1 MQEGEDENFLRFAT
15 ALKILVGSSI
25 TREGLNRAKQLL
37 EEYLLGFSQVRYS
50 QIITGLCTSPTLD
63 FGPIYGF
70 WAFLPERLNKILKN
84 LNTNNWGGGLLEV
97 SMMREFHRMAQL
109 DGMLYGIL
117 DETSGENLP
126 LGLRLEHQFIQCL
139 FRPLED
145 REAFGTIQDAATHEH
160 TSSRVVPGSIAEK
173 AERIENDAMRVG
185 LVNYYRLNGHNIS
198 LASLDSFAETY
209 NYAFLDGR
217 RITPTTCSRRGSG
230 SALIQ
235 IRYKGEQYSGAIHTI
250 LQHKQRGIPRSE
262 PVPLAFILWMIP
274 GDTPLD
280 NGSFVW
286 NNFLELGVETWLYKK
301 YAPTNDP
308 NYPPQ
313 VLPLADIK
321 SQISRGKIGFTIP
334 PLWITT
340 TMDRFPT
347 SFTEYGDDATAD
359 D

>member
-37 EEYLLGFSQVRYS
+37 EEYLLGFSELYGMDKMKPN
-50 QIITGLCTSPTLD
+50 ITGLCTSPTR
-63 FGPIYGF
+63 P
-70 WAFLPERLNKILKN
+70 WILAQF
-84 LNTNNWGGGLLEV
+84 TVGLLEV

-109 DGMLYGIL
+109 DGMLNGIL

-126 LGLRLEHQFIQCL
+126 LELRLEHQFIQRL

-209 NYAFLDGR
+209 KLCVLGRSQNYTNNMFETWFR
-217 RITPTTCSRRGSG
+217 
-230 SALIQ
+230 
-235 IRYKGEQYSGAIHTI
+235 GEQYSGEIHTI

-280 NGSFVW
+280 NGSFMW